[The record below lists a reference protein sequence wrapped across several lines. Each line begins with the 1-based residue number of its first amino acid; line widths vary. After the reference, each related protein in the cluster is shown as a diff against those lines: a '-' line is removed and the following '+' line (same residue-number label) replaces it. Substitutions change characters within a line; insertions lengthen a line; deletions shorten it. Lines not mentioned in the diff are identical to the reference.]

1 MPSMN
6 QKLQSVALLE
16 PDTELFG
23 ISLMSMLTVPRFS
36 RTLHEEA
43 LVKRLLLIDGAWQ
56 DAHGNVHIRNGASR
70 VIFSAHTDTVHKQR
84 DVTPYDVQYSKGVLS
99 RGITLEGKGGGV
111 LGADCASGIFIMLAM
126 LAADVKGHYV
136 FHRDEEIGGRGSAFA
151 ASCINEGEYDMC
163 VAFDRRG
170 YGDVI
175 TSMARGK
182 TASDEFATALADQ
195 LNTNLKGADAGY
207 QADPTGVFTDSA
219 NYTEVVPECT
229 NISVGYDC
237 EHSLYESQDFE
248 FMRGLIA
255 SLIQVD
261 WAALP
266 VVRDVTDSG
275 YAGGSWWDK
284 YDTDSYM
291 NPADRA
297 ALADLLELTEL
308 CKDNPEGVAEFL
320 YYQSGADPAEL
331 REYLDVIN
339 SQDIPF

>member
-1 MPSMN
+1 MT
-6 QKLQSVALLE
+6 QLELDAVRFLE

-43 LVKRLLLIDGAWQ
+43 LVKRLLLIEGAVQ
-56 DAHGNVHIRNGASR
+56 DDYGNVHIQRGAGR
-70 VIFSAHTDTVHKQR
+70 IIFSAHTDTVHKQR
-84 DVTPYDVQYSKGVLS
+84 DLTPYPVQYRDGILS
-99 RGITLEGKGGGV
+99 RGYTPEGKGGGV
-111 LGADCASGIFIMLAM
+111 LGADCATGIYIMLAL
-126 LAADVKGHYV
+126 LAAGIEGHYI
-136 FHRDEEIGGRGSAFA
+136 FHRDEEIGGSGSAYA
-151 ASCINEGEYDMC
+151 ASRIEEGAYDMC
-163 VAFDRRG
+163 IAFDRRG

-237 EHSLYESQDFE
+237 EHSLYESQDFT
-248 FMRGLIA
+248 FLRNLIA

-266 VVRDVTDSG
+266 VVRDVTDTG
-275 YAGGSWWDK
+275 FVGGWWD
-284 YDTDSYM
+284 SYNTYM
-291 NPADRA
+291 SPADRA
-297 ALADLLELTEL
+297 ALTDLQELTEL

-320 YYQSGADPAEL
+320 CYQAGADSAEL
-331 REYLDVIN
+331 REYLYDSSFKDV
-339 SQDIPF
+339 PF